1 MNLRHAIRGVLLLAL
16 AALAYFAWRGRA
28 SDDERAIRAR
38 IEALQAEI
46 NAGPTV
52 GLGTVARAA
61 QVGSY
66 FTDDITIELGEGAV
80 PIHGRDTLVGMV
92 ARLQPR
98 TAAFRLEIDD
108 VSVEMVP
115 GAEAADVLLT
125 ASFVRRSLSTGEESR
140 DAREF
145 SMVCRKEAGMW
156 QIARVTAIDTLR

>member
-1 MNLRHAIRGVLLLAL
+1 MNRRHAIRVVVALAL
-16 AALAYFAWRGRA
+16 AALAYAAWRGRA

-38 IEALQAEI
+38 IQALQNEI
-46 NAGPTV
+46 NTRPGD
-52 GLGTVARAA
+52 GLGIVAYAA

-66 FTDDITIELGEGAV
+66 FTDDVTIELGEGAQA
-80 PIHGRDTLVGMV
+80 IHGRDTLVGMA

-125 ASFVRRSLSTGEESR
+125 ASFVRGSRSSGEESR

-145 SMVCRKEAGMW
+145 SLVCRKNAGTW